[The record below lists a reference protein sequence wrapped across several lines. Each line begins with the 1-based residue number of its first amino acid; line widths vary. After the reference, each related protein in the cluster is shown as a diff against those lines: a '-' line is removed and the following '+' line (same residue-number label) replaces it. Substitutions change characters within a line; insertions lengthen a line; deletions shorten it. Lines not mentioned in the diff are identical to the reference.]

1 MLGEQETCERTKKKK
16 VHFKRGCHLGREAHF
31 KRKASGLLIGNW
43 SLKAKLMCTRK
54 TLVEGDV
61 SA

>member
-16 VHFKRGCHLGREAHF
+16 CISKEVATSEGKPISNEKHLGF
-31 KRKASGLLIGNW
+31 S
-43 SLKAKLMCTRK
+43 SVMCTRK